1 LGFLLLKNDNTLW
14 CWTAD
19 RDYLSWDKLRTSLVL
34 PLTSLGQETNWTAV
48 FSQGRA
54 YARKDDG
61 SIWALV
67 FGPGNANRK
76 PHLQPLE
83 SWQLLNKGFAS
94 LARASTSM
102 GEWTGGV
109 KTNGELWLFAD
120 LENQKTKEIQVGKNT
135 KWKATPF
142 AGDNSILAIREDGT
156 LWEWPQ
162 LGKWT
167 RNPDS
172 VKPVQLGTY
181 SGWIGLYSYRGW
193 PLGCL
198 VLAADGNLWAWKDPS
213 AHLWLAPSRKPVFLG
228 NIFGKT
234 N

>member
-1 LGFLLLKNDNTLW
+1 
-14 CWTAD
+14 
-19 RDYLSWDKLRTSLVL
+19 
-34 PLTSLGQETNWTAV
+34 
-48 FSQGRA
+48 
-54 YARKDDG
+54 
-61 SIWALV
+61 
-67 FGPGNANRK
+67 
-76 PHLQPLE
+76 
-83 SWQLLNKGFAS
+83 
-94 LARASTSM
+94 M